1 MSLSLEEI
9 ESEINKFD
17 KDSKAL
23 KKHIFKLCWYMRGS
37 IGVDE
42 MFQLSYSDRD
52 LLNKIVEENIE
63 VTNKTKLPFF

>member
-1 MSLSLEEI
+1 LSLSLEEI